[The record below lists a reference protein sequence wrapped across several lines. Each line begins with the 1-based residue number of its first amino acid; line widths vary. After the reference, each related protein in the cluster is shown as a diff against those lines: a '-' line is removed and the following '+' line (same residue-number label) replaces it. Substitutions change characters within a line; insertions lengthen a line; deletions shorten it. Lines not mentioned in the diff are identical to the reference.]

1 MLQQNDLIPNFLL
14 MSIKTYSP
22 EDQALINEGFLPWE
36 DTETIE
42 MIRDIET
49 HPEDWKLIT
58 DPKTLQMFVDAAHNT
73 PISRTTISLKV
84 PNPTLSSFR
93 IKAAQEGIPY
103 QTLLS
108 SIMKKYSEGRLV
120 ERK

>member
-1 MLQQNDLIPNFLL
+1 MLLQNDLIPNFPS
-14 MSIKTYSP
+14 MPATKYSAQ
-22 EDQALINEGFLPWE
+22 DQALIERGFLPGE
-36 DTETIE
+36 ETELIE
-42 MIRDIET
+42 MIEDAET
-49 HPEDWKLIT
+49 HPEDWKPIT
-58 DPKTLQMFVDAAHNT
+58 DPKVLQMFVDAAHNT
-73 PISRTTISLKV
+73 PIARTTISLKV
-84 PNPTLSSFR
+84 PNPTLSNFR

>member
-1 MLQQNDLIPNFLL
+1 MPSVI
-14 MSIKTYSP
+14 YSP
-22 EDQALINEGFLPWE
+22 KDKELIKKGFLPGDE
-36 DTETIE
+36 KELIE
-42 MIRDIET
+42 MIENT
-49 HPEDWKLIT
+49 EKHPEDWKPIT
-58 DPKTLQMFVDAAHNT
+58 DPKVLQMFVDAAHNT

-108 SIMKKYSEGRLV
+108 SLMKKYAEGRLV
-120 ERK
+120 EKK

>member
-1 MLQQNDLIPNFLL
+1 MPAT
-14 MSIKTYSP
+14 KYSP
-22 EDQALINEGFLPWE
+22 QDQTLIDEGFLPWE
-36 DTETIE
+36 DKETVE
-42 MIRDIET
+42 MIRDLEAHI
-49 HPEDWKLIT
+49 EDWKPIT
-58 DPKTLQMFVDAAHNT
+58 DPKVLQMFVDAAHNT

-84 PNPTLSSFR
+84 PNPTLSNFR

-108 SIMKKYSEGRLV
+108 SLMKKYAEGRLV